1 MAKGDDARARDRI
14 QGETERYQQQQG
26 PMANAMSYN
35 YGRGTESDYGNYTD
49 IMNRYRGIAGGGG
62 AGSVGGG
69 GFNAMG
75 MYTPFQVSYSD
86 PFESY
91 GGFKEFSQTGGYSK
105 DDIANMRAR
114 GVSPIRA
121 AYSNAEREVGRQRSL
136 QGGYSPNATATL
148 AKMAREQSQGAA
160 DAMQNINA
168 GLAEAVNKGRL
179 SGLTGMSGIEGQ
191 RLDAQLKAG
200 MFNAEAQAQAQA
212 RNISAGE
219 SAAGRAAGASA
230 QSAENQM
237 AALRGMTSLYGTT
250 PGMSNM
256 FGGQLIN
263 AVGQGGN
270 FGQGTMQNQI
280 NAGSMPG
287 DWEHFMNRAQGVA
300 QLGGQ
305 VGSTIYPWLNQGGG
319 SRPGGGGY
327 GPAGPPPTGGWGG
340 Y

>member
-1 MAKGDDARARDRI
+1 MAKGDDARSRGQIDT
-14 QGETERYQQQQG
+14 QTQRYNQQQG

-35 YGRGTESDYGNYTD
+35 YGRGSEANYGDYTD

-69 GFNAMG
+69 GFDASG

-86 PFESY
+86 PFKSY
-91 GGFKEFSQTGGYSK
+91 GGFEEFSQTGGYSK
-105 DDIANMRAR
+105 DDIANMRSR

-200 MFNAEAQAQAQA
+200 MFNAEAQARAQAQ
-212 RNISAGE
+212 NIGAAE
-219 SAAGRAAGASA
+219 SAAGRAGAASA

-256 FGGQLIN
+256 FGNQLLQG
-263 AVGQGGN
+263 VEQGGR
-270 FGQGTMQNQI
+270 FGLGVMGAQNQ
-280 NAGSMPG
+280 AGQMPG
-287 DWEHFMNRAQGVA
+287 QWEQNVGR
-300 QLGGQ
+300 LGDISQ
-305 VGSTIYPWLNQGGG
+305 MANMAYPWIDMYNNRNRQP
-319 SRPGGGGY
+319 SGGGGY
-327 GPAGPPPTGGWGG
+327 GPAGAPPEGGQYG
-340 Y
+340 

>member
-1 MAKGDDARARDRI
+1 MAKGDDARVRQTGQDVT
-14 QGETERYQQQQG
+14 QRYNQQQG
-26 PMANAMSYN
+26 PMASAFGYN
-35 YGRGTESDYGNYTD
+35 YGRGSEANYGDYTD

-62 AGSVGGG
+62 ADGGGGGGDG

-86 PFESY
+86 PFKSY
-91 GGFKEFSQTGGYSK
+91 TGFEEFSQTGGYSK

-121 AYSNAEREVGRQRSL
+121 AYSNAEREVGRQRAL

-212 RNISAGE
+212 RNIAAGE
-219 SAAGRAAGASA
+219 SAAGRSAAASA
-230 QSAENQM
+230 ASRADQLR
-237 AALRGMTSLYGTT
+237 ALQGMTSLYGTT
-250 PGMSNM
+250 PGMAST
-256 FGGQLIN
+256 FGNQLLQG
-263 AVGQGGN
+263 VGQGGN
-270 FGQGTMQNQI
+270 FGLGMYGNQI
-280 NAGSMPG
+280 QASQLPG
-287 DWEHFMNRAQGVA
+287 DWEHTMNRINDIGGLAGNVA
-300 QLGGQ
+300 NAA
-305 VGSTIYPWLNQGGG
+305 YPWLQNQRRRGGG
-319 SRPGGGGY
+319 GGGGY
-327 GPAGPPPTGGWGG
+327 YEDGEYIGE
-340 Y
+340 